1 MNILSRKSN
10 NEWGGGICVD
20 TADERLDK
28 EALSNLGLGLGIWLW
43 LSQVVFGF
51 T

>member
-1 MNILSRKSN
+1 MS
-10 NEWGGGICVD
+10 GGRGIRLD

-28 EALSNLGLGLGIWLW
+28 EALSNLGLGIWLW

>member
-1 MNILSRKSN
+1 MS
-10 NEWGGGICVD
+10 GGGICVD

-43 LSQVVFGF
+43 LSRVVFGF

>member
-1 MNILSRKSN
+1 MS
-10 NEWGGGICVD
+10 GGGIRLD
-20 TADERLDK
+20 RSADERLDK
-28 EALSNLGLGLGIWLW
+28 EALSNLGLGLGIWLH